1 MIKLKD
7 LYPNQPSFIGIKEP
21 VKEEIIDEA
30 QPILAKNID
39 SKAWR
44 TLKYELRD
52 QIDEII
58 KVGEDYGVFQAPK
71 VVIKTLKQVR
81 RLLGKI

>member
-30 QPILAKNID
+30 HPILAKNID

-52 QIDEII
+52 QIDEI
-58 KVGEDYGVFQAPK
+58 
-71 VVIKTLKQVR
+71 
-81 RLLGKI
+81 